1 MPLLRGTS
9 PRSEHEFLFHYCNF
23 YLSAVRWAPRNSEYA
38 GRPRARARVC
48 RAAAT
53 LCREPFL
60 PSSRPPVLP
69 CSRAPVL
76 PCSRVRGGPGGT
88 SAGLAFVQGDAGDG
102 SAPGQGRLRALRG
115 APRPFLPVPLA
126 AGPAPPCWLRARR
139 PAESPLQL
147 LPPVLSWTTLACPAG
162 ALGRGAARRLHADRG
177 ALRSLRGGGP
187 RLVGPSVV
195 MNRAGSPSLGS
206 VERSQMCG

>member
-60 PSSRPPVLP
+60 PSSR
-69 CSRAPVL
+69 APVL

-88 SAGLAFVQGDAGDG
+88 SAWPATGRPPGRGGCGRSAGPRVPSSLSRWPRVLPLPAG
-102 SAPGQGRLRALRG
+102 SVLGARPSRPCSFCPLFFPGRRSLVPRALWAVVLRG
-115 APRPFLPVPLA
+115 ACTLTGVLSGA
-126 AGPAPPCWLRARR
+126 SGVAGPDSWVR
-139 PAESPLQL
+139 L
-147 LPPVLSWTTLACPAG
+147 LS
-162 ALGRGAARRLHADRG
+162 
-177 ALRSLRGGGP
+177 
-187 RLVGPSVV
+187 
-195 MNRAGSPSLGS
+195 
-206 VERSQMCG
+206 

>member
-38 GRPRARARVC
+38 GRPRARALRC
-48 RAAAT
+48 GHQG
-53 LCREPFL
+53 L
-60 PSSRPPVLP
+60 PRGRHAVPGALP
-69 CSRAPVL
+69 PVL
-76 PCSRVRGGPGGT
+76 PCSRVRGGPSGT
-88 SAGLAFVQGDAGDG
+88 SAGLAFVQGDASDG
-102 SAPGQGRLRALRG
+102 SAPGQGRLQALRG
-115 APRPFLPVPLA
+115 ALRPFLPVPLA

-206 VERSQMCG
+206 VEHSQMRG

>member
-60 PSSRPPVLP
+60 PSSH
-69 CSRAPVL
+69 APVL
-76 PCSRVRGGPGGT
+76 PCSCPPVLPCPWA
-88 SAGLAFVQGDAGDG
+88 AGRDVGVASDG

-126 AGPAPPCWLRARR
+126 AGLAPPCWLHARR

-206 VERSQMCG
+206 VERSQMRG